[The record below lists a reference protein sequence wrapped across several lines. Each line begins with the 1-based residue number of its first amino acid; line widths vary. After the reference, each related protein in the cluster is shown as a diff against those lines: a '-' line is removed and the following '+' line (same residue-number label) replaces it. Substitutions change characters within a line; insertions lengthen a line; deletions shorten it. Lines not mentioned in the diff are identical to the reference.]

1 MIWWFKKES
10 GSEWVSGALAVT
22 WPGNKP
28 ASTISLTPHKPKLEI
43 PAVVDDLLSAFLG
56 LSGTYIRAK
65 KVDALGGTRLGYE
78 IITRGQL
85 EPALQEMAGRMLPL
99 W

>member
-1 MIWWFKKES
+1 M
-10 GSEWVSGALAVT
+10 
-22 WPGNKP
+22 
-28 ASTISLTPHKPKLEI
+28 SLMPLGRPFPH
-43 PAVVDDLLSAFLG
+43 AVVDDLLSGFMG

-65 KVDALGGTRLGYE
+65 KVDAVGGTRLAYE

-85 EPALQEMAGRMLPL
+85 EPALQEMAARMLPI